1 MKSGRKSGV
10 GLFAVFP
17 YLARNNAFSTK
28 KDPMK
33 RILFLVL
40 LAMLAGPAA
49 WAQAPDM
56 ESFAPADNGQAL
68 VNPGMGWM
76 LYYYTNVLDRYG
88 ARLAPEDIVEDF
100 PGMGVVFLRLPWAFL
115 EPEKDNFNWEIIDT
129 PAQRWLQSGRQV
141 AFCISA
147 TEQWT
152 RQGTPQWVF
161 DEGAKYYEAS
171 HFVEGDRVYDTP
183 GMLEPDYA
191 DPVFLKNV
199 EHLVER
205 MAERYDGDPSV
216 AFFAIGLYGMW
227 GEGHTVLTTPSHG
240 HSWGDDTKKKYIDIY
255 TRHFKKTQLCISDD
269 YAGHNDRRARFEIT
283 EYARRKGVT
292 IKDDSILV
300 EAEPNPWYHDGMAQ
314 FFWPDM
320 PVILEH
326 GHMDLIPWNK
336 ELLLKSIEAYH
347 ASYMS
352 IHWWPREELNDNRD
366 IIDRINLRLGY
377 RLNMEKAEWPRTIR
391 KNEPFTIR
399 SLWKNVGVAPCY
411 GGGYPC
417 FTIKNGKGGIVAVL
431 VDTEFNVKDLAVAA
445 PGEAKSA
452 VSERAFT
459 VARAF
464 TNDFG
469 TFARTCQTGD
479 FDIYFSVG
487 TVYGSPTLA
496 LPYGGDDGHKRY
508 RMGRIRIEE

>member
-1 MKSGRKSGV
+1 
-10 GLFAVFP
+10 
-17 YLARNNAFSTK
+17 
-28 KDPMK
+28 MK
-33 RILFLVL
+33 RILSLVL

-88 ARLAPEDIVEDF
+88 AKLAPEDIVEDF

-199 EHLVER
+199 EHLVKR

>member
-1 MKSGRKSGV
+1 MKKLLSILIAGCLLHPFVSPV
-10 GLFAVFP
+10 
-17 YLARNNAFSTK
+17 LA
-28 KDPMK
+28 
-33 RILFLVL
+33 
-40 LAMLAGPAA
+40 
-49 WAQAPDM
+49 AQERTCKPV
-56 ESFAPADNGQAL
+56 DNGQAL

-76 LYYYTNVLDRYG
+76 LFYYSNKLDTYG
-88 ARLAPEDIVEDF
+88 SRLAPSDIVEDF
-100 PGMGVVFLRLPWAFL
+100 PGMSTVFLRLPWSFL
-115 EPEKDNFNWEIIDT
+115 EPEKGKFNWEIIDT
-129 PAQRWLQSGRQV
+129 PAQRWLQTGRQM

-147 TEQWT
+147 TENWT

-161 DEGAKYYEAS
+161 DEGAKCYE
-171 HFVEGDRVYDTP
+171 VNGY
-183 GMLEPDYA
+183 LEPDY
-191 DPVFLKNV
+191 DDSVFLKAV
-199 EHLVER
+199 DHLVEK
-205 MAERYDGDPSV
+205 MAERYDGDPAVS
-216 AFFAIGLYGMW
+216 FFAIGLYGMW

-417 FTIKNGKGGIVAVL
+417 FTIKNDKGGIVAVL